1 MKSQVNQ
8 EKGTQVK
15 LYDQINVICPSHTM
29 GDYLSP
35 LIQLFDLVDF
45 EEGIDQADIVKE
57 SRFKIPT
64 YIAFKAIKR

>member
-1 MKSQVNQ
+1 
-8 EKGTQVK
+8 
-15 LYDQINVICPSHTM
+15 M